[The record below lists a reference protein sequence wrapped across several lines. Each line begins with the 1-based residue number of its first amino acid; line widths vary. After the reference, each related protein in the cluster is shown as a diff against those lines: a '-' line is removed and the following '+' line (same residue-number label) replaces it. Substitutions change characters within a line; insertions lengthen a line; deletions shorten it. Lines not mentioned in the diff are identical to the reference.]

1 MTQSAQSDPW
11 TVGRLLTW
19 TTEFLGGRGSDSPR
33 LDAEVLL
40 AHARGCERIA
50 LYTAFGEEVSEEVRA
65 RFRELVKKRAEGI
78 PVAYLVG
85 RKEFF
90 SLSFKVTPD
99 VLIPRPE
106 TEHVVMAALDVL
118 GVSGPKSKVQSPKSE
133 GLGLRVQGSGA
144 EESGVRSQESEEIP
158 NSKSQVP
165 NLQSQIRN
173 LKSIADVGTGSGCIA
188 IAIAKHASQARLI
201 ATDTSAA
208 ALAVARENAAAH
220 QVADRIEFREG
231 DLLSMLPAQRQFDLV
246 VSNPPYVGTSEQG
259 TLAPQVR
266 QHEPHTALFGGER
279 GTETIA
285 RLIPQAAERLKPGGW
300 LILEVSPLVADAV
313 AKLIADRGSFE
324 PATISKDL
332 AGLVRV
338 VKARRKE

>member
-1 MTQSAQSDPW
+1 MSQAESW

-19 TTEFLGGRGSDSPR
+19 TTEFLQKHGSDSPR

-50 LYTAFGEEVSEEVRA
+50 LYTAFGEEVGEEIRA
-65 RFRELVKKRAEGI
+65 RFRELVKKRAEGM

-85 RKEFF
+85 KKEFF

-99 VLIPRPE
+99 VLVPRPE
-106 TEHVVMAALDVL
+106 SEHVVMAALDVL
-118 GVSGPKSKVQSPKSE
+118 GAAGPKSKVQSPKSDQE
-133 GLGLRVQGSGA
+133 PEVGGQKS
-144 EESGVRSQESEEIP
+144 EVRSQESAE
-158 NSKSQVP
+158 VP
-165 NLQSQIRN
+165 NLKTEIRN

-188 IAIAKHASQARLI
+188 IAIAKHAPQARLV

-208 ALAVARENAAAH
+208 ALSVARENAQAH
-220 QVADRIEFREG
+220 HVADRIEFREG

-246 VSNPPYVGTSEQG
+246 VSNPPYVGTSEQA

-266 QHEPHTALFGGER
+266 QHEPHSALFGGER

-313 AKLIADRGSFE
+313 VQLIAASGAFE
-324 PATISKDL
+324 PPTGSKDL

-338 VKARRKE
+338 VSSRRKE

>member
-1 MTQSAQSDPW
+1 MSQAESW

-19 TTEFLGGRGSDSPR
+19 TTDYLRTRGSENPR

-50 LYTAFGEEVSEEVRA
+50 LYTAFGEEVNEAVRG
-65 RFRELVKKRAEGI
+65 RFRELVKQRSEGM

-85 RKEFF
+85 KKEFF

-118 GVSGPKSKVQSPKSE
+118 RSGSEFRVQSSEVSEENPKSQ
-133 GLGLRVQGSGA
+133 
-144 EESGVRSQESEEIP
+144 IP
-158 NSKSQVP
+158 NP
-165 NLQSQIRN
+165 
-173 LKSIADVGTGSGCIA
+173 KSIADVGTGSGCIA
-188 IAIAKHASQARLI
+188 IAIAKHAPQARLV
-201 ATDTSAA
+201 ATDISRA
-208 ALAVARENAAAH
+208 ALAVARENSAAH
-220 QVADRIEFREG
+220 QVAERIEFHEG
-231 DLLSMLPAQRQFDLV
+231 DLLSMLPAERQFDLV
-246 VSNPPYVGTSEQG
+246 VSNPPYVGASEQG

-266 QHEPHTALFGGER
+266 QHEPHVALFGGES

-285 RLIPQAAERLKPGGW
+285 RLIPQAADRLKPGGC

-313 AKLIADRGSFE
+313 AKLIADSGAFE
-324 PATISKDL
+324 PATLAKDL

-338 VKARRKE
+338 ASARRRQ